1 MVVKQREGHKDLILD
16 LDKLPL
22 GKRTTYPQKYDPS
35 LLVGISREESRTRS
49 GVYIQDNP
57 FYGLDSWTAYELSWL
72 DHEGIPKN
80 GVLYAAYESST
91 QKFIESKSLKL
102 YLNSINNKKFGTH
115 EDLLTLIKNDL
126 QQCISSEVDIEIRN
140 TPKKFIKGN
149 KSVDLLT
156 GSLESAKEEDPWV
169 NSNKITEEISCD
181 VFRSLCPVTGQPDW
195 ATIRINYSGKH
206 INYRKLLKYLLSY
219 RNMQAFHEECVEK
232 IFVDIKE
239 FCEPDDLTVTANYMR
254 RGGIELN
261 PLRSSIK
268 EFNKEILREIKQ

>member
-49 GVYIQDNP
+49 GIYIQDNP

-156 GSLESAKEEDPWV
+156 GSLESAKEEAPWV

>member
-232 IFVDIKE
+232 IFVDINA